1 MLVYMNGEWVEEEKA
16 SISINNPGFTSARV
30 VYETIRTYNNEL
42 FRFKKHYNR
51 LANSADAMKMLLNIT
66 SEEMEQ
72 IIRAGIAKNR
82 LDEAYIRIYLTS
94 NPDLIIQIKDFP
106 EKDPIIYE
114 TGVLTDISEVR
125 RQAFMHNKTA
135 IKTTAALDVFLSRIK
150 KPNHLY
156 DFIMLNREGY
166 VAEGTF
172 SNVFVVKD
180 DVLITPSMETGI
192 LSGIT
197 RELVIELSQKCHI
210 NCEQRLVE
218 EKELFEADELFLT
231 HTSGGIVPIK
241 ALSHKKYQIGEITLQ
256 LISALEAFTG
266 NHD

>member
-1 MLVYMNGEWVEEEKA
+1 MFVYMNENWKEEEKA
-16 SISINNPGFTSARV
+16 NISINNPGFTSARV
-30 VYETIRTYNNEL
+30 VYETIRTYKGEL
-42 FRFKKHYNR
+42 FRFKKHYDR
-51 LANSADAMKMLLNIT
+51 LANSADAMKMVLNKT
-66 SEEMEQ
+66 CEEMEQ
-72 IIRAGIAKNR
+72 IIITGISKNR

-106 EKDPIIYE
+106 KIDPNIYQ
-114 TGVLTDISEVR
+114 TGVLTDISEIR
-125 RQAFMHNKTA
+125 RQAFMHKKTA
-135 IKTTAALDVFLSRIK
+135 IKTTGALDVFLSRIK

-172 SNVFVVKD
+172 SNVFLVND
-180 DVLITPSMETGI
+180 GFLITPSMETGI

-197 RELVIELSQKCHI
+197 REVVIELSQKCKI
-210 NCEQRLVE
+210 TCEQRLVE

-241 ALSHKKYQIGEITLQ
+241 ALGHREYQIGKITLH
-256 LISALEAFTG
+256 LMSALEEFTG
-266 NHD
+266 E